1 MKKEFW
7 FLLASFVLPILLGT
21 VFFFMNPGYFSQ
33 NTVNYGTLINPIIT
47 TSKSDFVFDEKKPG
61 DIHGIWTLAY
71 KTKNCDLSCDKALK
85 AIDTARILMQED
97 LKRLQLAV
105 ITESTNGIPEGILK
119 ARVSEAI
126 ESKLSQFSKGSI
138 FLIDP
143 IGNIMLHYQAENID
157 VKKVV
162 KDLERLFKYS
172 RVG

>member
-1 MKKEFW
+1 
-7 FLLASFVLPILLGT
+7 
-21 VFFFMNPGYFSQ
+21 
-33 NTVNYGTLINPIIT
+33 
-47 TSKSDFVFDEKKPG
+47 
-61 DIHGIWTLAY
+61 
-71 KTKNCDLSCDKALK
+71 
-85 AIDTARILMQED
+85 
-97 LKRLQLAV
+97 RLQLAV
-105 ITESTNGIPEGILK
+105 ITNSTNVIPEGILK

-143 IGNIMLHYQAENID
+143 IGNIMLQYQAENID